1 MSLLPGDVHAAL
13 SQLLEALQSAENIVR
28 SHAEDSLNNDW
39 VAERADV
46 LLMGLA
52 EKMQTNESTQVS
64 NDL

>member
-13 SQLLEALQSAENIVR
+13 SQLLEALQSPENIVR

-52 EKMQTNESTQVS
+52 EKMQINESTQVS
-64 NDL
+64 NNL